1 MCAKFK
7 IYRLRHFLS
16 GTCQVFIT
24 QKPLPS
30 KIPLTIKTATHFL
43 IKLPSVRFLLK
54 SIHPLH
60 EINHSSAR
68 KKVNIWIRVGYF
80 PFLISFFCENEINKK
95 SSIRQDTRFIHT
107 FLIRISFIKIY
118 CVEIFEKCKNIAQ
131 AQFFASWKHF
141 VAVFVHFHSYIKYS
155 CCRILF
161 QLVQQ

>member
-7 IYRLRHFLS
+7 IYRLSHFLS

-24 QKPLPS
+24 QKPLSS
-30 KIPLTIKTATHFL
+30 KIPPTIKTATHFL
-43 IKLPSVRFLLK
+43 IKLPSVRFLFK

-68 KKVNIWIRVGYF
+68 KKVNIWIRAGYF

-95 SSIRQDTRFIHT
+95 SSIKQETSFIHT
-107 FLIRISFIKIY
+107 FFIRISFIKIY
-118 CVEIFEKCKNIAQ
+118 CAEIFEKCKNIAQ
-131 AQFFASWKHF
+131 DQFFASWKYF
-141 VAVFVHFHSYIKYS
+141 VGVFVNFHSYLKYS
-155 CCRILF
+155 SCRILF